1 MGRKKAKAPD
11 LYRRLIK
18 TTRFGSPPL
27 HERTFPRSLPR
38 KRGRCREAIGMGLA
52 HHCVYLSFHSHMIL
66 EIRQYPKVTVT
77 AVAYVPFILS
87 VLRPGTNQPDRAETK
102 LWKAG
107 RESNPDLQLR
117 TLPCCSVTL
126 PTLWNSRR
134 ESNPDLFVRTEAS
147 SCLRP
152 REPSQCGGDAEN

>member
-1 MGRKKAKAPD
+1 MPLVEHGQSLLMALRH
-11 LYRRLIK
+11 RRSNSK
-18 TTRFGSPPL
+18 DGPEETVAFCCVV
-27 HERTFPRSLPR
+27 SL
-38 KRGRCREAIGMGLA
+38 LA
-52 HHCVYLSFHSHMIL
+52 SL
-66 EIRQYPKVTVT
+66 QYPV
-77 AVAYVPFILS
+77 LS
-87 VLRPGTNQPDRAETK
+87 ECQHPTQNA
-102 LWKAG
+102 WWAG

-152 REPSQCGGDAEN
+152 REPD